1 MKNARH
7 TITLYTHRMDSETGY
22 DLWSGQVFQGVS
34 VFGSTA
40 VSVSKDGFGAAD
52 VYTVRVP
59 ESAGEFSCHAGDL
72 IVLGEAMEP
81 DPRPA
86 NLEKKYQTLTV
97 VGCTDNRGKREPHW
111 KVIAK

>member
-1 MKNARH
+1 MTYGAARCSKGSASSAAPPSVSAR
-7 TITLYTHRMDSETGY
+7 TA
-22 DLWSGQVFQGVS
+22 SGQRMCIPSGCR
-34 VFGSTA
+34 
-40 VSVSKDGFGAAD
+40 K
-52 VYTVRVP
+52 
-59 ESAGEFSCHAGDL
+59 FSCHAGDL